1 MLYTIGEI
9 LLYLAIA
16 LLLGVVLGWLIWGRR
31 GTDHECHNRLAE
43 AEGKLRERDDELA
56 ALRKDRDAADKA
68 AKEATAASEASA
80 ARFAEVRA
88 EADSAEAD
96 LKAALAEA
104 ADAKTRADAAEATAR
119 EAQANAD
126 RAAAQLAEL
135 EDRPSAGGDG
145 DSTLLGFAGGA
156 AAGAATGSHGADGDS
171 DAIAAV
177 GNADDDADGSADG
190 SGDGNGSGDGSGD
203 GDDSSDGSDSSSDDG
218 SNADVNATP
227 SALGFSAAAPVTG
240 VAATTAPDD
249 LEDIVGVGPK
259 LNALLIERGITTFR
273 QIAVMTDAEVDELDD
288 SLPDFQGRVRREEWV
303 RQSGELHHKKYG
315 SHAKR

>member
-31 GTDHECHNRLAE
+31 GTDHECHNKLAE

-80 ARFAEVRA
+80 ARLAEVRA

-96 LKAALAEA
+96 LKASRAEA
-104 ADAKTRADAAEATAR
+104 ADAKARANEAEAAAR
-119 EAQANAD
+119 AAQDNAD

-135 EDRPSAGGDG
+135 EDRPSAGDGG
-145 DSTLLGFAGGA
+145 DSALLGFAGGA
-156 AAGAATGSHGADGDS
+156 AAGAAAGSHSSDSDS

-177 GNADDDADGSADG
+177 GNADDDADGSDDG
-190 SGDGNGSGDGSGD
+190 S
-203 GDDSSDGSDSSSDDG
+203 DSSDGSYSDSDSDSDSSDG
-218 SNADVNATP
+218 SNADVDATP

-249 LEDIVGVGPK
+249 LKDIVGVGPK

>member
-31 GTDHECHNRLAE
+31 GTDLECHNKLAE
-43 AEGKLRERDDELA
+43 AEGALRERNEELA
-56 ALRKDRDAADKA
+56 ALRKERDAAEKA
-68 AKEATAASEASA
+68 ARDAAAAGEAST
-80 ARFAEVRA
+80 ARLAEVRA

-96 LKAALAEA
+96 LKAARAEA
-104 ADAKTRADAAEATAR
+104 ADATARAEAAEEAAR

-126 RAAAQLAEL
+126 RAAAQLADL
-135 EDRPSAGGDG
+135 EDRPSSGS
-145 DSTLLGFAGGA
+145 DSDSSLLGFAGGA
-156 AAGAATGSHGADGDS
+156 AAGAAAGSSDGDS
-171 DAIAAV
+171 DGGSDSDGDADALAAV
-177 GNADDDADGSADG
+177 GNADDGDTDSAD
-190 SGDGNGSGDGSGD
+190 SADSA
-203 GDDSSDGSDSSSDDG
+203 DSS
-218 SNADVNATP
+218 ADVDSTP

-273 QIAVMTDAEVDELDD
+273 QLAVMSDAEVDELDD

-303 RQSGELHHKKYG
+303 RQSGELHEKKYG
-315 SHAKR
+315 SAAKR